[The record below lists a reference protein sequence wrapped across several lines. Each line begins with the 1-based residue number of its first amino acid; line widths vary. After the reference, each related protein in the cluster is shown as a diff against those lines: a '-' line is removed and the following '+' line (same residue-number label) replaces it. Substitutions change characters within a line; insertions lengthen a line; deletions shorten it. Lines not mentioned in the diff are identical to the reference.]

1 MSPRRYVG
9 SRKFIF
15 AASAAV
21 ITAGLLASPSAADAA
36 TIGNVWSVVNSPN
49 VTTGLFATN
58 ALLGVAAGSDTDV
71 WAVGF
76 ENKTGFD
83 PGGDRPLIEHWNGTS
98 WSVSLVGTQNAE
110 LTSVSTDSANDAWA
124 VGNVESNQTLLAEH
138 WNGSVWNAVPMPMPT
153 GAISAR
159 VEGVTALSPG
169 NAWAVGTFTTNE
181 LTLSLIEHWDGTRW
195 SAVPDVPRQVSV
207 ANELRAI
214 TAISAND
221 IWAVGQFDQGGVSP
235 QAQLL
240 LHWDGAGWSL
250 SRSAVIAAGE
260 SNASPVAV
268 TAASSTDVWAVG
280 GADVT
285 GRDGVTSQRPFAI
298 HWNGVQWT
306 EAATPAPATPSA
318 AFAFTAVAALSRN
331 DVWAVGLNAGN
342 AVIEH
347 WNGSG
352 WGTAATPVLGA
363 DGSSLQGLTRSGT
376 TSLWAVGDNRPRSGL
391 ISQTLTLRTT
401 NG

>member
-15 AASAAV
+15 CASAA
-21 ITAGLLASPSAADAA
+21 IIATALFTSPSAADAA
-36 TIGNVWSVVNSPN
+36 TIGNVWSVVKSPN
-49 VTTGLFATN
+49 VTAGTFATN
-58 ALLGVAAGSDTDV
+58 ALLGVAAGSDTNV

-83 PGGDRPLIEHWNGTS
+83 PSGDFPLIEHWNGTS

-138 WNGSVWNAVPMPMPT
+138 WNGTVWSAVAMPMPT

-159 VEGVTALSPG
+159 VEGVTALSPT

-181 LTLSLIEHWDGTRW
+181 LSLPLIEHWDGTNW
-195 SAVPDVPRQVSV
+195 SVAPNVPRQVSV
-207 ANELRAI
+207 FNELRAI

-235 QAQLL
+235 EAQLL
-240 LHWDGAGWSL
+240 MHWDGASWSL
-250 SRSAVIAAGE
+250 SKVAVIATGE

-268 TAASSTDVWAVG
+268 TAASSSDVWAVG

-306 EAATPAPATPSA
+306 EVATPAPATPSA

-331 DVWAVGLNAGN
+331 DVWAVGLNAGH
-342 AVIEH
+342 AFIEH
-347 WNGSG
+347 WNGSS
-352 WGTAATPVLGA
+352 WSTAGTPVLGA
-363 DGSSLQGLTRSGT
+363 NGSSLEGITKSGT
-376 TSLWAVGDNRPRSGL
+376 NSLWAVGDNRPRSGL